1 MIAFALS
8 YLPNVTENEINNNAY
23 HSYYSELNVGSDLE
37 VQSGGEVLWAVE
49 RHEDDSGAASNC
61 PGTHDDWIRKWE
73 LEIDL
78 TRRSS
83 SLGSVLLRA

>member
-1 MIAFALS
+1 MTAFALS

-49 RHEDDSGAASNC
+49 RHEDDCGAASNC
-61 PGTHDDWIRKWE
+61 PGTHDDWMRKLE
-73 LEIDL
+73 LEID
-78 TRRSS
+78 
-83 SLGSVLLRA
+83 